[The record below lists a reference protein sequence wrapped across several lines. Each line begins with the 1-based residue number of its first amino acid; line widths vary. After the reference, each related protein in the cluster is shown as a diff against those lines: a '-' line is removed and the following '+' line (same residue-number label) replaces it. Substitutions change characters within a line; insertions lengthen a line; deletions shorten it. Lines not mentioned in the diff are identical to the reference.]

1 MSIIWGNSSITH
13 TFGNVACVAMQ
24 YIKKYF
30 EDDFFKVEH
39 ISTKLAYKQ
48 LDIFRSKTEF
58 WKLHKP
64 ILILRPRIEMDDS
77 SKYFYGSAMMN
88 RMHNV
93 RSPMEFGNTV
103 KLMDDYSNGTSID
116 FLWNRYKIYYDVVMI
131 FDTMNEQLNIA
142 HYLTNMI
149 VPNAPW
155 MLGTTLESYVPK
167 TVIYPLADYLGIPR
181 DNTADILGYLNT
193 YSEVPFTYKFKN
205 GSGNDEFFA
214 LYPTN
219 IEIIVSDLSID
230 DGSEKG
236 LLTESFTIS
245 FTMSCEFNTM
255 GCYYLIL
262 NDDKNKFIVTK
273 PSSDIDKDGRVIPLY
288 TIPLLFDLKLDDGW
302 KILTAPMFIVKDSK
316 SDDGYT
322 LQLKKVLKDDKI
334 PTILRY
340 QEKMNLIRDT
350 FIKIRVFKNDT
361 ELAEGDKG
369 FSVDYTNLNDIK
381 LTVYDI
387 DIQKTYRVFII
398 INNQYI
404 NSITDDINNFSME
417 K

>member
-1 MSIIWGNSSITH
+1 MSIIWGNSSVTH

-30 EDDFFKVEH
+30 EEDFFKVEH
-39 ISTKLAYKQ
+39 ISTKLAYRQ
-48 LDIFRSKTEF
+48 LDIFRSKAEF

-93 RSPMEFGNTV
+93 RSPMEFASTV
-103 KLMDDYSNGTSID
+103 KLLSDYSSGTEIR
-116 FLWNRYKIYYDVVMI
+116 FMWNRYKIYYDIVMI

-142 HYLTNMI
+142 HYLSNMI
-149 VPNAPW
+149 IPNAPW
-155 MLGTTLESYVPK
+155 MLSTSLESYVPK
-167 TVIYPLADYLGIPR
+167 TIIYPLADFLSIPR
-181 DNTADILGYLNT
+181 DDTAEILGYLNT

-214 LYPTN
+214 LYGTN
-219 IEIIVSDLSID
+219 IEIIASDLSID

-245 FTMSCEFNTM
+245 FTLSCEFNTM
-255 GCYYLIL
+255 GCYYLSL
-262 NDDKNKFIVTK
+262 MDNMDRFIATK
-273 PSSDIDKDGRVIPLY
+273 PGVELERGSRVVPLY
-288 TIPLLFDLKLDDGW
+288 TIPLLFDLRLDDGW
-302 KILTAPMFIVKDSK
+302 KILTAPMFIVKDSNN
-316 SDDGYT
+316 DGYT
-322 LQLKKVLKDDKI
+322 LELKKVLKDDKV
-334 PTILRY
+334 PMILQY
-340 QEKMNLIRDT
+340 QEKMNLIRET
-350 FIKIRVFKNDT
+350 FIKIRVFKDNL
-361 ELAEGDKG
+361 ELIEGETG
-369 FSVDYTNLNDIK
+369 FIVDYSNLKDIK
-381 LTVYDI
+381 LTIFDI
-387 DIQKTYRVFII
+387 DEKKTYRVFII

-404 NSITDDINNFSME
+404 NSIVDDINHFSVE